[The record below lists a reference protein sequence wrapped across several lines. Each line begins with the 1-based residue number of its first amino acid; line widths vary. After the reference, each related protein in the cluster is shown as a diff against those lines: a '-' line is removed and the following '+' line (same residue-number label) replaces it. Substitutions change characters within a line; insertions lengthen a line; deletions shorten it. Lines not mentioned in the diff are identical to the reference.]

1 MTLSEK
7 KDIDAIP
14 VSTGISQLNS
24 FELTITEH
32 VKELNF
38 VPDMSTDETR
48 KASKEVLKRAKKTY
62 NAVDKLRLS
71 LKKEAEKEAKKI
83 HEYGKK
89 ALGTLDAAF
98 SPHKDALDAFKAEE
112 AAREEARLKLFN
124 DACDWL
130 RDMREEAAE
139 PFTSAERIK
148 QIISER
154 VPFDIASFNN
164 SEAFEYGKIKMDT
177 DSKLDRL
184 LSLAITR
191 EIDEKE
197 RENQAVAIAEEQEK
211 LRQER
216 EKLERAQQIQREKEI
231 AEQAAAEA
239 KAKAEQAELEAK
251 KLIEDAER
259 AKAEAEQAKIDAKK
273 QAEQAAIDAE
283 NARIAEAKAAE
294 EREKQAAINERMR
307 IEREQ
312 EAQRVEA
319 ERKAAN
325 VEHQRSINALSVNEL
340 LESGLSED
348 QAKSVIKKLVRKQ
361 FTHIT
366 INY

>member
-148 QIISER
+148 QIISEKI
-154 VPFDIASFNN
+154 PFDIASFNN

-177 DSKLDRL
+177 DSKIDRL

-191 EIDEKE
+191 EIEEKE
-197 RENQAVAIAEEQEK
+197 REKQAVAIAEEREK

-239 KAKAEQAELEAK
+239 KAKADREAK
-251 KLIEDAER
+251 EK
-259 AKAEAEQAKIDAKK
+259 
-273 QAEQAAIDAE
+273 AEQAAIDAE